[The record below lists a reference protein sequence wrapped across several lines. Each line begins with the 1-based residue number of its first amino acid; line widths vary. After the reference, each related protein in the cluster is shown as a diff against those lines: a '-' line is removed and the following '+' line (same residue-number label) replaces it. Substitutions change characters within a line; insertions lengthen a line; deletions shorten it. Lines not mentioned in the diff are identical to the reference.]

1 MDPRFAVG
9 SRPGKFPGRHFCV
22 AVRTEDRYEGSTGMG
37 SGSENRQRTI
47 ALSVRLTPDEAAL
60 VQETAG
66 RVGVSVAG
74 LIRYALLQ
82 SSPPRASRVP
92 TLGKEEAA
100 RLLGTLG
107 MLAVALKEAAGTGGA
122 GFDTARVNAM
132 QSDLADM
139 RAALLEALGRSP

>member
-1 MDPRFAVG
+1 
-9 SRPGKFPGRHFCV
+9 
-22 AVRTEDRYEGSTGMG
+22 MG

-60 VQETAG
+60 VHATAG

-107 MLAVALKEAAGTGGA
+107 TVASALKEAAQSGGA
-122 GFDTARVNAM
+122 GFDPARVNAM

-139 RAALLEALGRSP
+139 RAVLLETLGRSP

>member
-1 MDPRFAVG
+1 
-9 SRPGKFPGRHFCV
+9 
-22 AVRTEDRYEGSTGMG
+22 MG

-60 VQETAG
+60 VHATAG

-82 SSPPRASRVP
+82 SSPPRASRAP
-92 TLGKEEAA
+92 TLGTEEAA

-107 MLAVALKEAAGTGGA
+107 MVASALKEAAGSGGA
-122 GFDTARVNAM
+122 CFDNSRVDAM